1 MAGSPL
7 RRVVGPVLL
16 AVLAM
21 VSLPGSALGQSVPPQ
36 TPVPPAGSPSPFPST
51 LDTPEPPRRPPEVS
65 AASSILVELGSGEVL
80 FQDHPGQRRPI
91 ASLTKIMTALL
102 VLENTA
108 PRDVVTASTAAAAQ
122 TGAELGLTVGEQVA
136 VRELLYALLLQ
147 SANDAAVALA
157 EHVAGSVDAFVD
169 MMNRRS
175 RELGLT
181 DTRFASPNGLDDT
194 GYSTAADLAVITT
207 EAYGEPGFGKIA
219 AARYREIPAPTGDPR
234 RIQNRNAL
242 LWLYPGAIGVKTGYT
257 TAAGFCLAAAAERDG
272 LALAAIVL
280 GAPTEAFSD
289 AAALLNLGFAGYE
302 RRIVVEEGQSFD
314 PLRVQGR
321 PVPVRANAEL
331 TVLIRRNQDLTMT
344 VRPEPG
350 LSLPVAAGDVVGSV
364 EVTVG
369 SRQVGEVDLVALEA
383 ASAVAADVV
392 DPWWS
397 RVWDAVVDWIDRA
410 WRTAVT

>member
-1 MAGSPL
+1 MAASAL
-7 RRVVGPVLL
+7 RRVLVPALL

-21 VSLPGSALGQSVPPQ
+21 VSLPGSAWGQSVPPP

-51 LDTPEPPRRPPEVS
+51 LDTPDPSRRPPEVS
-65 AASSILVELGSGEVL
+65 AVSSILVELSSGEVL
-80 FQDHPGQRRPI
+80 FEDHAGQRRPI

-108 PRDVVTASTAAAAQ
+108 PRDVVTTSAAAAAQ
-122 TGAELGLTVGEQVA
+122 TGAELGLAAGEQIA
-136 VRELLYALLLQ
+136 VRELLFALLLQ

-157 EHVAGSVDAFVD
+157 EHVAGGVDAFVD

-194 GYSTAADLAVITT
+194 GYSTAADLAVVTA
-207 EAYGEPGFGKIA
+207 EAYDQPGFGKIA
-219 AARYREIPAPTGDPR
+219 ATRYREIPAPTGAPR

-257 TAAGFCLAAAAERDG
+257 SAAGFCLAAAADRDR

-289 AAALLNLGFAGYE
+289 AAALLNFGFAGYE
-302 RRIVVEEGQSFD
+302 RRVVVEERQSFD
-314 PLRVQGR
+314 PLLVEGR
-321 PVPVRANAEL
+321 PVPVGADAEL
-331 TVLIRRNQDLTMT
+331 TVLIRRNQDVTMT
-344 VRPEPG
+344 VRPAPG

-369 SRQVGEVDLVALEA
+369 SRPVGEVDLLALEA
-383 ASAVAADVV
+383 VTAVAADVA

-397 RVWDAVVDWIDRA
+397 RLWDGLMDWIDRA